1 VWRDSDGLI
10 DYGSGP
16 RAFALR
22 AIAMAQLGEPERAK
36 ALLNDN

>member
-1 VWRDSDGLI
+1 MWRDSDGLI